1 METRGT
7 SNPHVKLLEELK
19 TTLRLMLDMDY
30 VVQLC
35 VTAALPSLTMT
46 RELLVFSR
54 KKIENNADNISEALM
69 LRVGN
74 TVHRLETFT
83 LVKEDGNESNLV
95 DQWMDFTRVNMLHL
109 VVQTLAQGD
118 LSKALLLWIRHQA
131 EFKHLLDTDTI
142 TDLLDSIPD
151 SQSCDS
157 VLHWLRQFIPD
168 SLAMV
173 PDCLPVLATWGVR
186 AVKRLELSK
195 RKQWPQCGLE
205 FAQAILETMTF
216 NKEGETTVSDFN
228 QFMTLLT
235 LNQQRAEPESPLSHL
250 ILLINS
256 LEDLLVLHKQYKIK
270 VKLAEFMDPVK
281 FNVVSLILDWV
292 TSPSEVAPLME
303 KERDHEILEFLP
315 SEKDF
320 KEISMLLS
328 WMHFQN

>member
-1 METRGT
+1 
-7 SNPHVKLLEELK
+7 
-19 TTLRLMLDMDY
+19 
-30 VVQLC
+30 
-35 VTAALPSLTMT
+35 
-46 RELLVFSR
+46 
-54 KKIENNADNISEALM
+54 
-69 LRVGN
+69 
-74 TVHRLETFT
+74 
-83 LVKEDGNESNLV
+83 
-95 DQWMDFTRVNMLHL
+95 
-109 VVQTLAQGD
+109 
-118 LSKALLLWIRHQA
+118 
-131 EFKHLLDTDTI
+131 
-142 TDLLDSIPD
+142 
-151 SQSCDS
+151 
-157 VLHWLRQFIPD
+157 
-168 SLAMV
+168 MV

-205 FAQAILETMTF
+205 FAQAILKTMTF